1 LRLNPHYHQIA
12 LDGVYT
18 EAEDEEVMPEFH
30 PLPHLTSAD
39 VADLLQVARVR
50 ILRFLKR
57 QGAIVETNPL
67 ELGEADGTEE
77 GLLQLAAAA
86 VTGQVPAGPELRQ
99 REPVVLQSSG
109 EVRVTGALLASGGG
123 FTLHAA
129 TVAAGRDAV
138 GREALVR
145 YALRPPLAQE
155 RLTRA
160 SNDLVRIALK
170 RPFSDGTVAVELDPL
185 SLLCRLATTVPPE
198 IPVQCDSTHYDHV
211 GSRHDHSRDSS
222 EIRRGVRR
230 SVVLR
235 CARRSARDDPRPA
248 ADRAARV
255 DRPAALRA
263 ADTACGTPRASGASC
278 VAGACRLG
286 RSQGKHGRSRGTW
299 PLR

>member
-1 LRLNPHYHQIA
+1 
-12 LDGVYT
+12 
-18 EAEDEEVMPEFH
+18 
-30 PLPHLTSAD
+30 

-67 ELGEADGTEE
+67 ELGEAEATSTEE

-185 SLLCRLATTVPPE
+185 SLLCRLATTVPP
-198 IPVQCDSTHYDHV
+198 PKLTPY
-211 GSRHDHSRDSS
+211 GTPA
-222 EIRRGVRR
+222 GVRE
-230 SVVLR
+230 
-235 CARRSARDDPRPA
+235 SAPSAHR
-248 ADRAARV
+248 
-255 DRPAALRA
+255 
-263 ADTACGTPRASGASC
+263 TASG
-278 VAGACRLG
+278 
-286 RSQGKHGRSRGTW
+286 
-299 PLR
+299 